1 MTGYKIALI
10 PGDGIG
16 PELTETTLKV
26 LEAVQNKFDL
36 NLNIVEAEAGDKC
49 FEKRGVALPEDTVET
64 IKNSDAC
71 LKGPVGETAADVIVK
86 LRLMFDLYANLR
98 PVKAYPSVP
107 SLRPDIDFIFVRE
120 NTEGVY
126 RGLEFVLSPDVAV
139 CLRVITKKGSERIA
153 KKAFEIARRRNK
165 KKRVTAVH
173 KANVMRVTCG
183 LFAETC
189 REVAK
194 QYPDITF
201 DEQYVDATAMRIIKA
216 PQDFDVIVTTN
227 MFGDILSDEAAQLV
241 GGLGMAP
248 GANIGDDFALFEPVH
263 GSAPTRVGKHT
274 ASPCSM
280 ILASQMMFDWLGEQ
294 HGDSKCAA
302 AAEAIEDAVV
312 ATLKKGVTV
321 PDFGGKAKT
330 LEVGEA
336 IAEEIM
342 EKKLGGG
349 KFEV

>member
-1 MTGYKIALI
+1 MSGYRIALI

-16 PELTETTLKV
+16 PELTETTLEV
-26 LEAVQNKFDL
+26 LDTVKKKFDL
-36 NLNIVEAEAGDKC
+36 DLNIVEVEAGDGC
-49 FEKRGVALPEDTVET
+49 FKRRGVALPEDTVET
-64 IKNSDAC
+64 IKNSHTC

-107 SLRPDIDFIFVRE
+107 SARPDIDFIFVRE

-126 RGLEFVLSPDVAV
+126 RGLEFSLNPNTAI

-194 QYPDITF
+194 KYPDVTF

-216 PQDFDVIVTTN
+216 PQNFDVIVTTN

-248 GANIGDDFALFEPVH
+248 GANIGDNFALFEPVH
-263 GSAPTRVGKHT
+263 GSAPSRVGKHT
-274 ASPCSM
+274 ANPCSM
-280 ILASQMMFDWLGEQ
+280 ILAAKMMLDWLGEQ
-294 HGDSKCAA
+294 HRDSKCLA

-312 ATLKKGVTV
+312 ATLRKEITV

-330 LEVGEA
+330 VEIGKA

-342 EKKLGGG
+342 G
-349 KFEV
+349 KMVR